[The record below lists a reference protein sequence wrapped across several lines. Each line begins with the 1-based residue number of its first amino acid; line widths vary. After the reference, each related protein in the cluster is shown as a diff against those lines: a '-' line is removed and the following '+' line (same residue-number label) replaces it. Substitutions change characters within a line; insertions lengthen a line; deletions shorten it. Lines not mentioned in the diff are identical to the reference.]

1 MKKIL
6 VLGSLF
12 FSFTASASINLPQF
26 MVGNWSQAVRYNEKD
41 TVKIG
46 ADLSFAQEL
55 SRQVGREG
63 TNIPYPTVCRYRQI
77 GTIESF
83 GQVSNE
89 TIQYYRDA
97 GKEDPSYDMGYK
109 VEKVELIA
117 SDSNSANC
125 ADFVKEQNDYATS
138 NGGLRYTWTF
148 KDLTDNVLF
157 DTWYVSVFTK

>member
-1 MKKIL
+1 MALQPQLICHNL
-6 VLGSLF
+6 WLGGSE
-12 FSFTASASINLPQF
+12 AS
-26 MVGNWSQAVRYNEKD
+26 RYTEKD

-46 ADLSFAQEL
+46 ADLSFVQEL
-55 SRQVGREG
+55 SRQVGFEG

-77 GTIESF
+77 GTVDSF
-83 GQVSNE
+83 DRVSNE
-89 TIQYYRDA
+89 NIEYFRKA

-117 SDSNSANC
+117 SNSNSANC
-125 ADFVKEQNDYATS
+125 ADFVKQKNDAAA
-138 NGGLRYTWTF
+138 NGGLHYIWSF